1 MKKALIIEL
10 RARIAS
16 PHPAIT
22 HQVLR
27 ERNFELLDLFHE
39 IADRL
44 LKTRLPILQNTDG
57 EPLSPH
63 KLMFDLK
70 APPQAAFEAM
80 KHLALDE
87 SDEDLLA
94 DATRDS
100 EGRLTGMRFSWKKR
114 GNKKHAG
121 WDNTVLGWIE
131 IDGTRL
137 IRRSTRRRVP
147 TRYARRSKRHSVRS
161 FVIVRAKSNH
171 WSRCLP
177 ISGGPQH
184 AGGAASEESERF
196 AELPEVREKISEMMA
211 AHWEHWVSQPLPIL
225 GNRTPMDAVKDP
237 DGREIV
243 ESLVLQGERLGR
255 SPNLQTDGNVFRRL
269 RGRLGLA
276 EGGSTTGASTIG

>member
-1 MKKALIIEL
+1 LQSRPIVQRRVHGVNFIRVRDSCAGGQPFSGGKEL
-10 RARIAS
+10 PTGPLTAFA
-16 PHPAIT
+16 
-22 HQVLR
+22 VL
-27 ERNFELLDLFHE
+27 E
-39 IADRL
+39 IRGPKLRHSA
-44 LKTRLPILQNTDG
+44 
-57 EPLSPH
+57 PLNVSRVTSS
-63 KLMFDLK
+63 
-70 APPQAAFEAM
+70 APSSSV

-114 GNKKHAG
+114 GDKKHAG

-137 IRRSTRRRVP
+137 IAEVNSEARADAIRKKIETALGAVI
-147 TRYARRSKRHSVRS
+147 RYRASEIQSLEQMFADERADGSAR
-161 FVIVRAKSNH
+161 
-171 WSRCLP
+171 
-177 ISGGPQH
+177 
-184 AGGAASEESERF
+184 GGAASEESERF